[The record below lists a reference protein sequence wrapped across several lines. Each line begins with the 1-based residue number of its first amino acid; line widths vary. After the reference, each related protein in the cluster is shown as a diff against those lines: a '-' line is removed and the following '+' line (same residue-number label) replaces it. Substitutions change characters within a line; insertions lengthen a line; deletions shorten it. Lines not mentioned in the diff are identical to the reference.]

1 MKLLLQGFLALVLC
15 FSISATAYPQD
26 TTKKIEPPKSE
37 PAKFA
42 TPRVE
47 PLKSSAAKTAAVR
60 PALHAKPK
68 VTPIAPQVNPKD
80 TAQAAM
86 NAQTDQAALND
97 KSLNGQYQ
105 YLLTKVYHY
114 QQPLIGAL
122 WKNAMDS
129 LNQARTNLKQAQ
141 AKLGSQSKLID
152 SLQLNS
158 KSEQQTLT
166 ASNHKVDNISVF
178 GADMSKSNYNLLM
191 FGLVGVLA
199 IALAIVIGTTAKH
212 RHEAKYRTE
221 LYEEIEEDFKAFKAK
236 AHEKE
241 LKLAR
246 DLQTERN
253 KLDEL
258 LNKDGK

>member
-1 MKLLLQGFLALVLC
+1 V
-15 FSISATAYPQD
+15 
-26 TTKKIEPPKSE
+26 
-37 PAKFA
+37 
-42 TPRVE
+42 
-47 PLKSSAAKTAAVR
+47 KT
-60 PALHAKPK
+60 PALKPAVHYKPK
-68 VTPIAPQVNPKD
+68 AAPVTPQVKVND

-86 NAQTDQAALND
+86 NAQTDQAQMND

-114 QQPLIGAL
+114 QQPLISAL
-122 WKNAMDS
+122 WKNAMDT
-129 LNQARTNLKQAQ
+129 LNQSRQHLKEAQ
-141 AKLGSQSKLID
+141 AKLEAQSKLVD
-152 SLQLNS
+152 SLKLNS
-158 KSEQQTLT
+158 KSEEQSLT
-166 ASNHKVDNISVF
+166 ASNHKVDTISVF

-191 FGLVGVLA
+191 FGLVGALA

-221 LYEEIEEDFKAFKAK
+221 LYEEIEEEFKAFKAK